1 VCIKSNTV
9 LERLVVQ
16 YLFENEFNESKQ
28 KEKKKAIK
36 QINFIIENKSKNL
49 VNVFRLDGEEDGQD
63 IELAVLRA
71 FLNCNLH

>member
-1 VCIKSNTV
+1 MCIKSNTV

-71 FLNCNLH
+71 FLNCN

>member
-1 VCIKSNTV
+1 MCIKSNTV

>member
-1 VCIKSNTV
+1 MCIKSNTV

-63 IELAVLRA
+63 IELAVIRA
-71 FLNCNLH
+71 FLNCN

>member
-71 FLNCNLH
+71 FLNCN